1 MHFIMTQV
9 LVMTSTRRFEPNF
22 WGSTFV
28 KLKKSNIVPMK
39 WQAPLHTPQ
48 PFRVF
53 SLQVAGS
60 THKIRAFIPWFING
74 MFENMIS

>member
-1 MHFIMTQV
+1 
-9 LVMTSTRRFEPNF
+9 
-22 WGSTFV
+22 V

-39 WQAPLHTPQ
+39 WQAPVHTPQ
-48 PFRVF
+48 PFSVF